1 MATTDMDNVVV
12 HIVGEC
18 TDHLP
23 HKQNIGSDTLIA
35 DLLVDSLRMVQIVF
49 ELETTFGVELPEHA
63 LFQIDTVGDLI
74 DLVRLVTHPGM
85 AGTPGRRISPSP
97 PGSWL
102 NPRQ

>member
-1 MATTDMDNVVV
+1 MTISNLDSVVV

-18 TDHLP
+18 IDHLP
-23 HKQNIGSDTLIA
+23 HRQDIDSDSRIS

-74 DLVRLVTHPGM
+74 DLVRLVTHAGM
-85 AGTPGRRISPSP
+85 AGTRGRRILPSP

-102 NPRQ
+102 SPRR